1 MAQEASDSTAESPE
15 TRIDEDAAGNPYVA
29 GELIV
34 TYEEHASGEAAQTA
48 NREAGALL
56 EENLPDIDTAVLSV
70 PEVMREKDGEKRERD
85 LDRKKRELEADP
97 SVESVDYNY
106 VRERLATPNDP
117 YFGSQWGLRRIRVSQ
132 AWSTTRGTGA
142 VIAIVDGGARS
153 SHPDLNGAVIGQR
166 DFYDRDDTPND
177 EDGHGTH
184 VSGIA
189 AARTDNGSGIAGTA
203 PGASLLNY
211 DVCGAQ
217 YCDDASVI
225 AAIKAATDRGAN
237 VINISL
243 GGSGGSTSVE
253 NAVNYAWNR
262 DAVVVAAAGNQAT
275 SARRYPA
282 AYTNVIAVSGTAYR
296 DGNSDFSNYGS
307 WVDIAAPGGETT
319 ASYEQRILSSVPRYI
334 QRSRHDAWNGT
345 SMAAPFVSGVAAML
359 SAQNLSAP
367 EIRKRI
373 QATATDLSA
382 PGKDAFFGH
391 GW

>member
-34 TYEEHASGEAAQTA
+34 TYEEHASGEATQTA
-48 NREAGALL
+48 NREAGALF

-70 PEVMREKDGEKRERD
+70 PEVKREKDGEKRERD

-106 VRERLATPNDP
+106 VRDRLATPNDP
-117 YFGSQWGLRRIRVSQ
+117 YFGSQWGLRRIRASQ

-189 AARTDNGSGIAGTA
+189 AARTDNGRGIAGTA

-225 AAIKAATDRGAN
+225 AAIKAATDRGRT
-237 VINISL
+237 S
-243 GGSGGSTSVE
+243 STSH
-253 NAVNYAWNR
+253 
-262 DAVVVAAAGNQAT
+262 
-275 SARRYPA
+275 SARR
-282 AYTNVIAVSGTAYR
+282 AVRRA
-296 DGNSDFSNYGS
+296 
-307 WVDIAAPGGETT
+307 
-319 ASYEQRILSSVPRYI
+319 
-334 QRSRHDAWNGT
+334 
-345 SMAAPFVSGVAAML
+345 
-359 SAQNLSAP
+359 
-367 EIRKRI
+367 
-373 QATATDLSA
+373 
-382 PGKDAFFGH
+382 
-391 GW
+391 